1 MAVVLSPAPTTPA
14 AMQAARDYLGPLIG
28 VRDDDRLDHLLAV
41 AAALIEKEA
50 PAASQAVKNEAST
63 RFCGYLSQAR
73 PGAIRRHQL
82 GESFEQEFV
91 VNHAPMFRNCGAKGL
106 LAPFVVR
113 RAGAIS

>member
-73 PGAIRRHQL
+73 PGADPAPTARRVVRTGIRREPRADVPELRSQ
-82 GESFEQEFV
+82 GVACSV
-91 VNHAPMFRNCGAKGL
+91 RGA
-106 LAPFVVR
+106 
-113 RAGAIS
+113 